1 MGQYLIGKLLKKYNK
16 ASFVVFVVVVTIV
29 VSCMFM
35 LGTGAYKMILDIRSG
50 AYLGFKRFC

>member
-1 MGQYLIGKLLKKYNK
+1 MKKYNK
-16 ASFVVFVVVVTIV
+16 ASLVVFVVVVTIV